1 MKILII
7 ENVWMGDDSY
17 KFFDKTLLTMFS
29 ILPTLYARQIAAIT
43 PKKHDV
49 TVVNERYS
57 KINFEEPYDLVN
69 INFTT
74 STAQRAYE
82 IADRFRKKGITV
94 VLSGLHPAALP
105 NEAIKHA
112 DSVLLGRGE
121 LNWLKLLEDLEKNKL
136 KPVYDP
142 IRYNE
147 SVHIPPTNIK
157 LPGFVITGAIEATRG
172 CPYKCEFCPETN
184 IPGGSHYYTRP
195 VDDVIAEI
203 KAIPQK
209 TIMFYDN
216 SLTIHPKYSKTLFK
230 KMKGLHKKILC
241 NGNADVLANDE
252 EFVRLSKEAGCVAWL
267 IGFESVSQKTI
278 DEIGKKTN
286 KVDEYFQ
293 AVKNIHDNKMAV
305 IGCFIF
311 GFDTDIHNVFD
322 DTLKTIKELKID
334 VADFCILTPFPGTP
348 IFNRLKREGRILTKD
363 WAKYTLKNVV
373 FQPKQMT
380 PDELLQGVRRMYAGF
395 YSTSYTIERVCRSL
409 RLGIYPFLLVLAR
422 NAVATMNSKKLF
434 VSKHEN

>member
-1 MKILII
+1 
-7 ENVWMGDDSY
+7 MGDDSY

-43 PKKHDV
+43 PKKHTV

-57 KINFEEPYDLVN
+57 KINFEEQYDIVN

-74 STAQRAYE
+74 STTPRAYE
-82 IADRFRKKGITV
+82 IADIFRKKGVTV
-94 VLSGLHPAALP
+94 VLSGLHASALP
-105 NEAIKHA
+105 EEAKQHA
-112 DSVLLGRGE
+112 ESILLGRGE

-157 LPGFVITGAIEATRG
+157 LPGFVITVAIEAARG

-216 SLTIHPKYSKTLFK
+216 SLTIHPEYSKTLFK
-230 KMKGLHKKILC
+230 QMKGLHKKILC

-293 AVKNIHDNKMAV
+293 AVKNIHDHKMAV

-311 GFDTDIHNVFD
+311 GFDTDTYDVFD

-334 VADFCILTPFPGTP
+334 VADFCVLTPFPGTP
-348 IFNRLKREGRILTKD
+348 IFNKLEKEGRILTKD
-363 WAKYTLKNVV
+363 WVNYNLKTAV
-373 FQPKQMT
+373 FQPKKMT
-380 PDELLQGVRRMYAGF
+380 EDEIHKGMQKMYSEFYSVPYTTRRVMRGFRLGF
-395 YSTSYTIERVCRSL
+395 Y
-409 RLGIYPFLLVLAR
+409 PFFLIMTR
-422 NAVATMNSKKLF
+422 NVVATMNARKLF
-434 VSKHEN
+434 VYKR